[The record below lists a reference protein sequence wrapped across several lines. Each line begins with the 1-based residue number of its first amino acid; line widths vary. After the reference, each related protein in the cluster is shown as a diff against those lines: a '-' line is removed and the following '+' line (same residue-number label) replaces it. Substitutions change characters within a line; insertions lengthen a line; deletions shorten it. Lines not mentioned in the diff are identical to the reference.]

1 MMQLNDGAI
10 PKMPKQP
17 TDKPESTNQRVALT
31 ARLSLDAYDAI
42 AQIQRQHR
50 IQTGR
55 ALPIWKIID
64 TAVKTYA
71 KQQNH
76 SVGE

>member
-1 MMQLNDGAI
+1 MQLNHGAI
-10 PKMPKQP
+10 PKMPKQKK
-17 TDKPESTNQRVALT
+17 DKPEETNEQRVALT

-42 AQIQRQHR
+42 AQIQRKHR

-55 ALPIWKIID
+55 SLPIWKIID
-64 TAVKTYA
+64 TAVKAYA
-71 KQQNH
+71 KKQNH

>member
-1 MMQLNDGAI
+1 
-10 PKMPKQP
+10 MPKQ
-17 TDKPESTNQRVALT
+17 TKYQHDADKPKAKEQRVALT
-31 ARLSLDAYDAI
+31 ARLSLGAYDAI

-64 TAVKTYA
+64 TAVKAYA
-71 KQQNH
+71 KKQNH

>member
-1 MMQLNDGAI
+1 MQLNHGAI

-17 TDKPESTNQRVALT
+17 KDKPETKEQRVALT

-64 TAVKTYA
+64 TAVKAYA
-71 KQQNH
+71 KKQNH
-76 SVGE
+76 SVGK

>member
-1 MMQLNDGAI
+1 MQLNHGAVL
-10 PKMPKQP
+10 KMPKLSKH
-17 TDKPESTNQRVALT
+17 KPETKEQRVALT

-42 AQIQRQHR
+42 TLIQREYR

-55 ALPIWKIID
+55 ALPIWKVID
-64 TAVKTYA
+64 KAVKAYA
-71 KQQNH
+71 KKQNH

>member
-1 MMQLNDGAI
+1 MVN
-10 PKMPKQP
+10 KQK
-17 TDKPESTNQRVALT
+17 DKPEPRLQRVALT

-42 AQIQRQHR
+42 IAVQRQHR

-64 TAVKTYA
+64 TAIIAYAQQQKDVKE
-71 KQQNH
+71 K
-76 SVGE
+76 GE

>member
-1 MMQLNDGAI
+1 MQLNHGAI
-10 PKMPKQP
+10 PKMPKQKNE
-17 TDKPESTNQRVALT
+17 KPATKEQRVALT

-64 TAVKTYA
+64 TAVKAYA
-71 KQQNH
+71 KKQNH

>member
-1 MMQLNDGAI
+1 MQLNHGAI
-10 PKMPKQP
+10 PKMPKQKK
-17 TDKPESTNQRVALT
+17 DKPEKKEQRVALT

-42 AQIQRQHR
+42 DQIQRQHR

-64 TAVKTYA
+64 TAVKAYV
-71 KQQNH
+71 KKQNH
-76 SVGE
+76 SVGD

>member
-1 MMQLNDGAI
+1 
-10 PKMPKQP
+10 MPKQP
-17 TDKPESTNQRVALT
+17 TDKTETTNQRVALT

-42 AQIQRQHR
+42 AQVQRQHR

-71 KQQNH
+71 KQQSH
-76 SVGE
+76 SAGE